1 LKPGETVTITSFYG
15 KASNV
20 LDVPVIA
27 RRILQA
33 GFGLYKETR
42 VREIVNQIT
51 SQIETKTGNRL
62 FNGYVKQMFL
72 DSSLNGGVPTLLGDV
87 DDDVMMRN
95 VDEDKRLKVFHLF
108 SRIHGDL
115 ERDYN
120 DFQVSPTFFAEV
132 CYSNGLD
139 SPTHVRSMSLGRL
152 NG

>member
-1 LKPGETVTITSFYG
+1 MKPGESVTITSFYG
-15 KASNV
+15 KASSI

-27 RRILQA
+27 QRILQG

-42 VREIVNQIT
+42 LREIVNQIT

-72 DSSLNGGVPTLLGDV
+72 DSTLNGGVPTLLGDV

-95 VDEDKRLKVFHLF
+95 ADEDNRLKVFHLF

-120 DFQVSPTFFAEV
+120 DFQFSPTFFAEV
-132 CYSNGLD
+132 CLSNRFAQVCLFD
-139 SPTHVRSMSLGRL
+139 VCDGRL